1 MKPRITMDADH
12 QQEHD
17 HDKAMTKKATPAKAK
32 AMNAKVQKVSAKAHR
47 KSMAR

>member
-1 MKPRITMDADH
+1 MKPRIAMDPDH
-12 QQEHD
+12 QQEHE
-17 HDKAMTKKATPAKAK
+17 HDKSMTKKVVPVKSK